1 MKNVIYATLITV
13 GTGLAALLGGWDA
26 GLKTLTICMILD
38 YILGMT
44 AAGIFKKSKK
54 TKSGRLESR
63 AGWKG
68 LLRKGA
74 ELAVV
79 IVGQQIDLLMGTTYV
94 RDAVCIG
101 FIVNESVSI
110 LENAGLIGVP
120 IPGALKKAIELLASG
135 KEADK
140 GSKDGADP
148 DTAALSLDTGK
159 GGKRHGDLG

>member
-1 MKNVIYATLITV
+1 MKRTIYAVLITT
-13 GTGLAALLGGWDA
+13 GTGLAALLGGWDT
-26 GLKTLTICMILD
+26 GLKTLTVCMILD

-44 AAGIFKKSKK
+44 AAGFFKKSKK

-79 IVGQQIDLLMGTTYV
+79 IVGQQIDLLMGTSYV

-135 KEADK
+135 K
-140 GSKDGADP
+140 
-148 DTAALSLDTGK
+148 TAGDAGTGE
-159 GGKRHGDLG
+159 GGEIHGDLG

>member
-1 MKNVIYATLITV
+1 MKGMIYSSVIIT
-13 GTGLAALLGGWDA
+13 GASLAAVFGGWDA

-44 AAGIFKKSKK
+44 AAGVFKKSKK

-120 IPGALKKAIELLASG
+120 IPGALKKAIELLAVG

-140 GSKDGADP
+140 NSKDGADP
-148 DTAALSLDTGK
+148 DTASLSLDTGK

>member
-1 MKNVIYATLITV
+1 MKGMIYSSVMIT
-13 GTGLAALLGGWDA
+13 GASLAAVFGGWDA

-74 ELAVV
+74 ELAVPSASWR
-79 IVGQQIDLLMGTTYV
+79 T
-94 RDAVCIG
+94 RD
-101 FIVNESVSI
+101 
-110 LENAGLIGVP
+110 
-120 IPGALKKAIELLASG
+120 
-135 KEADK
+135 
-140 GSKDGADP
+140 
-148 DTAALSLDTGK
+148 
-159 GGKRHGDLG
+159 